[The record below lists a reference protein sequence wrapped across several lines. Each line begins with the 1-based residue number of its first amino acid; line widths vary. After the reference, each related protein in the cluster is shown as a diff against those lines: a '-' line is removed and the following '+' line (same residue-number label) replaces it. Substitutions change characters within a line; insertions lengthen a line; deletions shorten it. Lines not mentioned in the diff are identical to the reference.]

1 MTISEHFLSDLFSR
15 LHIHEMLAGG
25 RMSAREVL
33 DGTINKPH
41 ANLDAFREAL
51 ELPKY
56 PVEIVTLLHEC
67 GFIGDFDVA
76 LIDFDGEYGSL
87 DEALSDLSDYHK
99 AKAHIHAARSDAEK
113 TVLDFTY
120 QMFLVVKRGMFPAIN
135 IMKHHPFITE
145 WWHSDHM
152 GTQPLSDVLRKTE
165 KFDDFYLGIIRN
177 AEEDTELDLAYKTLF
192 DYYNQREIIKGSAI

>member
-33 DGTINKPH
+33 DGTLNKPH
-41 ANLDAFREAL
+41 ANLSAFRESL

-56 PVEIVTLLHEC
+56 PLEIVKLLHEC
-67 GFIGDFDVA
+67 KFIGDFDVA

-87 DEALSDLSDYHK
+87 DQALSDLADYHK
-99 AKAHIHAARSDAEK
+99 AKGHIHPARSDDEK
-113 TVLDFTY
+113 IVLDFTY
-120 QMFLVVKRGMFPAIN
+120 QMFLIAKRGLFPAID
-135 IMKHHPFITE
+135 ILKDHEFITD
-145 WWHSDHM
+145 WWKSDQM
-152 GTQPLSDVLRKTE
+152 GTQPVSDVLRKTE

-177 AEEDTELDLAYKTLF
+177 AEQDTELDLAYKTLF
-192 DYYNQREIIKGSAI
+192 DYYNQREIING

>member
-1 MTISEHFLSDLFSR
+1 MISEHFLSDLFSR

-33 DGTINKPH
+33 DGTLNKPH
-41 ANLDAFREAL
+41 ADLSAFRDSL

-56 PVEIVTLLHEC
+56 PLEIVKLLHEC

-87 DEALSDLSDYHK
+87 DQALSDLADYHK
-99 AKAHIHAARSDAEK
+99 AKGSIHADRTDDE
-113 TVLDFTY
+113 TTLLDFTY
-120 QMFLVVKRGMFPAIN
+120 QMFLVVKRGLFPAID
-135 IMKHHPFITE
+135 IMKKHEFIAD
-145 WWHSDHM
+145 WWNSAQM
-152 GTQPLSDVLRKTE
+152 GSQPLSDVLRKTE

-192 DYYNQREIIKGSAI
+192 DYYNQREVIKN

>member
-41 ANLDAFREAL
+41 ANLDAFRDAL

-56 PVEIVTLLHEC
+56 PLEIVRLLHEC
-67 GFIGDFDVA
+67 KFISDFDVA

-87 DEALSDLSDYHK
+87 DQALSDLSDYHK
-99 AKAHIHAARSDAEK
+99 AKGGIHPARSDDEK
-113 TVLDFTY
+113 TLLDFTY
-120 QMFLVVKRGMFPAIN
+120 QIFLVVKRGLFPAID
-135 IMKHHPFITE
+135 IMKNHEFIAD
-145 WWHSDHM
+145 WWNSDQM
-152 GTQPLSDVLRKTE
+152 TIQPLSEALRKTE

-177 AEEDTELDLAYKTLF
+177 AEEDTELDLAFKTLF
-192 DYYNQREIIKGSAI
+192 DYYNQREILTA

>member
-41 ANLDAFREAL
+41 PNLDAFRDSL

-56 PVEIVTLLHEC
+56 PLEIVKLLHEC
-67 GFIGDFDVA
+67 KFISDFDVA

-87 DEALSDLSDYHK
+87 DQALSDLADYHK
-99 AKAHIHAARSDAEK
+99 AKGSIHHARTDDEK
-113 TVLDFTY
+113 TLLDFTY
-120 QMFLVVKRGMFPAIN
+120 QMFLVVTRGLFPAID
-135 IMKHHPFITE
+135 IMQTHEFIAE
-145 WWHSDHM
+145 WWNSDQM

-165 KFDDFYLGIIRN
+165 KFDDFYLAIIRN
-177 AEEDTELDLAYKTLF
+177 AENDTELDLAFKTLF
-192 DYYNQREIIKGSAI
+192 DYYNQREILPK